1 MAGGSRWLQKRGMT
15 FQALGVAVA
24 CAGAMA
30 CGGGGGGSPSS
41 PSGGGGGLPA
51 GASCRTAASS
61 MRSVQQFT
69 DGTNITT
76 TSDMTCTYNPG
87 NNDVVCSG
95 TYTDTSLGTGTI
107 TQTTRFLS
115 KADIVD
121 EVAVIPPRPLSPGTT
136 TVIAAGGASITTTA
150 TNTYDSQRRL
160 MSTRTVTPIAAVGEI
175 TTMTTFNGWDL
186 SGRPTT
192 GSITFTPGGSNPVSY
207 TYDSTNRTVT
217 RNTGLN
223 TCTVTHDQ
231 NGNMTREV
239 CTGTQP
245 STTTVTINSTQ
256 QICK

>member
-30 CGGGGGGSPSS
+30 CKGGGGSPNS
-41 PSGGGGGLPA
+41 PSGGGSPA

-69 DGTNITT
+69 DGTNTT
-76 TSDMTCTYNPG
+76 TTADTTCTYNPG
-87 NNDVVCSG
+87 NNDIVCSG
-95 TYTDTSLGTGTI
+95 SFIDSSGPATVGTI

-121 EVAVIPPRPLSPGTT
+121 EAAVNPPRPLSPGTT
-136 TVIAAGGASITTTA
+136 TVISVSGLALTTTS

-160 MSTRTVTPIAAVGEI
+160 MSTRTVTPVPVAGEI
-175 TTMTTFNGWDL
+175 TTTTTFNGWD
-186 SGRPTT
+186 SAGRPTT
-192 GSITFTPGGSNPVSY
+192 GTITFTPGGSNPVSY
-207 TYDSTNRTVT
+207 TYDNTNRTVT

-223 TCTVTHDQ
+223 TCTVTHDS
-231 NGNMTREV
+231 NGIMIREV

-245 STTTVTINSTQ
+245 STTTVTINATQ